1 MDIKYRLVR
10 KEDGYEWY
18 TLINKV
24 WRIAYKD
31 IFPEEVFD
39 ERDKSIDEKVGEFTE
54 EKFLGDRKIAYV
66 AECDGKIVGVM
77 FGTLDSNYD
86 HFKGDYADLVALYV
100 YPEYQ
105 RQGIATTLKNHFVE
119 WARSKNADKFV
130 IGVMRDNAKARKVYE
145 AWGGTLSDYTY
156 DFVANDV
163 GYPEAFYTYEI

>member
-31 IFPEEVFD
+31 IFPEEVFH
-39 ERDKSIDEKVGEFTE
+39 ERDKSIDDKVSEFTE

-86 HFKGDYADLVALYV
+86 YFKGDYADLVALYV

-105 RQGIATTLKNHFVE
+105 RQGIATALKNLFVE

-145 AWGGTLSDYTY
+145 VWGGTLSDYAC